1 MKKRTIIS
9 LVLLILLTTIT
20 LGEKIVIPQFNL
32 KKIIIENNALIK
44 DEDIKKL
51 LAPYYGNNL
60 IFLKNKEIEKALIKN
75 SFIDGFNI
83 KKNTLAL

>member
-1 MKKRTIIS
+1 MKKRIIIS

-20 LGEKIVIPQFNL
+20 LGEKNSNSTVQL

-51 LAPYYGNNL
+51 LAL
-60 IFLKNKEIEKALIKN
+60 L
-75 SFIDGFNI
+75 
-83 KKNTLAL
+83 